1 MPLTSDRAQSAD
13 VTRHTWLLV
22 LLLVGHVILI
32 SVQVTTRSGIP
43 VLETVTFGTFAELQR
58 GAARLYGGVSR
69 VWDRYVGLRGVEREA
84 ARLRRQ
90 VEVLQLQLH
99 QERARIR
106 RAAHLESLLG
116 LRRRVV
122 QRTLAAQVI
131 AGDPIQ
137 RPQTAIIDRGREDGL
152 QMDMAVIAPHG
163 IVGRIIEPLSLHTAK
178 VQLITERNAG
188 VGAILARTGAG
199 GVVVGTAGDP
209 LLRLEYTSALA
220 DVRAGDLVIT
230 SGLDRIYPR
239 GLVVGRVERAER
251 GSGLYRE
258 ILVRPAV
265 DFSALDAV
273 LVVLEPLPVPP
284 AMGAERAQ

>member
-1 MPLTSDRAQSAD
+1 MPITSDRAQSVD
-13 VTRHTWLLV
+13 VNRHTWLLV

-32 SVQVTTRSGIP
+32 SVQVSTRSGIP
-43 VLETVTFGTFAELQR
+43 VLETVTFGAFAELQR

-69 VWDRYVGLRGVEREA
+69 VWDRYVGLRGAERDA

-90 VEVLQLQLH
+90 VEVLQLRLH
-99 QERARIR
+99 QERARVR

-116 LRRRVV
+116 LRRRIV

-152 QMDMAVIAPHG
+152 QTDMAVIAPQG
-163 IVGRIIEPLSLHTAK
+163 IVGRVIEPLSVHAAK

-199 GVVVGTAGDP
+199 GVVVGAADDP
-209 LLRLEYTSALA
+209 LLRLDYTSALV
-220 DVRAGDLVIT
+220 DVRPGDLVVT

-239 GLVVGRVERAER
+239 GLVVGHVERAEK
-251 GSGLYRE
+251 GSALYRE

-265 DFSALDAV
+265 DFSALDTV
-273 LVVLEPLPVPP
+273 LVVVEPPP
-284 AMGAERAQ
+284 MPAERGR